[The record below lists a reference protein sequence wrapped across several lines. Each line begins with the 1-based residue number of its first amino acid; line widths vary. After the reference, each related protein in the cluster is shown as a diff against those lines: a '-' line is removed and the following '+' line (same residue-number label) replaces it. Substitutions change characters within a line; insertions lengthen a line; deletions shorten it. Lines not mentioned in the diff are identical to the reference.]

1 MRFPSRSFSCIGP
14 RRCSPDATVKS
25 EREFQEVVENKVFRR
40 GVRNQVVNDGGRR
53 VQRIDGCQ
61 HADSGSS
68 EMRIGYPTEEERMW
82 RETSAPQGVMRS
94 QSGAIAE
101 CLTNS
106 QSRRL
111 RNCI

>member
-1 MRFPSRSFSCIGP
+1 MTEAEESS
-14 RRCSPDATVKS
+14 AL
-25 EREFQEVVENKVFRR
+25 
-40 GVRNQVVNDGGRR
+40 
-53 VQRIDGCQ
+53 DGCQ

-111 RNCI
+111 RKTISHCSRKPLQAEFFAKPVLRLSDPICIENHDVAAGKVS